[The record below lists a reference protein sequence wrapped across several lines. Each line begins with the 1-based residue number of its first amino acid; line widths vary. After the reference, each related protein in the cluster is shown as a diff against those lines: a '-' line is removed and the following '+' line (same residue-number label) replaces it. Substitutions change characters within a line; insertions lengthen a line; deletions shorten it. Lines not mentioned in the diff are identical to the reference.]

1 MTLASG
7 QNMVGFPAIAK
18 SKLICISSTILPLA
32 RETDRIIDQGKAMP
46 VPVSNDGNPNCFKPL
61 GLTKFFTRNAKAE
74 MESFGVGLG
83 GCSMR

>member
-7 QNMVGFPAIAK
+7 QNMVGDPPIAK
-18 SKLICISSTILPLA
+18 SRLICISSTILLLA
-32 RETDRIIDQGKAMP
+32 RETDRIIDQGKAIP

-61 GLTKFFTRNAKAE
+61 GRTKFFTRNAKAE

>member
-7 QNMVGFPAIAK
+7 QNTVGCPAIAK
-18 SKLICISSTILPLA
+18 SRLICISSTILLLA
-32 RETDRIIDQGKAMP
+32 RETDRMIDQGKAMP

-61 GLTKFFTRNAKAE
+61 GRTKFFTRNAKAE

>member
-7 QNMVGFPAIAK
+7 QNTVGDPAIAK
-18 SKLICISSTILPLA
+18 SRLICISSTILLLA
-32 RETDRIIDQGKAMP
+32 RETDRMIDQGKAMP
-46 VPVSNDGNPNCFKPL
+46 VPVSNDGNPNCFNPL
-61 GLTKFFTRNAKAE
+61 GRTKFFTRNAKAE